1 MVGMVKQCVLAE
13 VFLELAKQASRKTG
27 LLLEVYVVEAPLV
40 LKEWCANVGR
50 RGMPRCPGSPCSL
63 SHFVRPKM
71 LGTVRNVRKYR
82 ALLG

>member
-40 LKEWCANVGR
+40 LKESSLCRPGGAVEAPGR
-50 RGMPRCPGSPCSL
+50 LYRPRFS
-63 SHFVRPKM
+63 
-71 LGTVRNVRKYR
+71 
-82 ALLG
+82 